1 MSIPTTFDSDR
12 SGLPVMTRLLFAWL
26 TLALVPLLLVFK
38 TFLNSDLLFLDS
50 LMVDLFAHGGA
61 WRDWT
66 LTPAPAY
73 FPDMLAYAAGYFIL
87 PGVGAR
93 VAFVGMVQALLLAW
107 AGNRLAL
114 ALRPGLGVAAR
125 TLLVLLVAAFA
136 LVAAHS
142 GMWLF
147 FNSTNN
153 HFAALLFPLLCAA
166 SALRYVEDGRA
177 GRRLQP
183 ALALVACTALGTMST
198 PVFTLSFTLPLLAL
212 AGLCLL
218 VLRADRARRWLGPQV
233 AALAILGHLLAAL
246 ANKLLLAHDALAAR
260 VPFSVDAAKQSA
272 AMFVTATRNTFA
284 PDNLATFALALFV
297 AAALAWLP
305 RAVTRRPRAQA
316 TVNATAAEA
325 AAHAAADDARGW
337 RFRLAAALLL
347 IAAPATVAGAI
358 VSGGIIDPWGYRY
371 FAFPIALGLV
381 LWVAVLDQRGALAS
395 QTGGRLLTA
404 ALLALALAAAASVA
418 PLYAASG
425 RASVAEVLA
434 KGKRGETDPVGGC
447 IDRTAAKG
455 FRFQAGLSD
464 FWYARG
470 VSYKTAVNPYLLQ
483 GRPHGVLLYH
493 MQSLGPLREP
503 QRYGFSAYNFAI
515 LRKSGTITHFNMRP
529 DTIGKLMPPPAQ
541 VISCEGS
548 DAELWLFEGAGAAE
562 FDAFVKQQVKQLL
575 EQETK

>member
-1 MSIPTTFDSDR
+1 MSIPTIFDSDR
-12 SGLPVMTRLLFAWL
+12 SGPPDMTRLLFAWL

-50 LMVDLFAHGGA
+50 LMVDLFVHGGA

-87 PGVGAR
+87 PGAGAR
-93 VAFVGMVQALLLAW
+93 VALVGMVQALLLAW
-107 AGNRLAL
+107 AGTRLAL
-114 ALRPGLGVAAR
+114 VLRPGLGTAAR

-177 GRRLQP
+177 GRRLWP

-218 VLRADRARRWLGPQV
+218 VLRADRARRWLAPQV
-233 AALAILGHLLAAL
+233 AGLAIAGHLLAAL

-284 PDNLATFALALFV
+284 PDNPATFALALFV
-297 AAALAWLP
+297 ATALAWLP

-316 TVNATAAEA
+316 TAN
-325 AAHAAADDARGW
+325 AAADAARDW

-381 LWVAVLDQRGALAS
+381 LWVAVLDQRGAFAS
-395 QTGGRLLTA
+395 RAGGRLLTA

-434 KGKRGETDPVGGC
+434 KGKRGETDPVGEC
-447 IDRTAAKG
+447 IDRTAAQG
-455 FRFQAGLSD
+455 FNFQAGLSD

-541 VISCEGS
+541 VVSCAGS
-548 DAELWLFEGAGAAE
+548 DAELWLYEGAGAAE